1 MRYPCSTDGSA
12 HTLGQ
17 AVRGHWGVENS
28 VHWVLD
34 VVWRED
40 DSRMLVGKGPEN
52 LAVLRR
58 IALNLVRQD
67 QTSKKSLKM
76 RRFRASLDLD
86 YLLQLLAG
94 ALLTDASS
102 NPTGAA

>member
-1 MRYPCSTDGSA
+1 MGI
-12 HTLGQ
+12 
-17 AVRGHWGVENS
+17 GV
-28 VHWVLD
+28 WKTACIGVLD

-67 QTSKKSLKM
+67 QNSKKSLKM
-76 RRFRASLDLD
+76 RRFRASLDPD

-94 ALLTDASS
+94 ALMTDPSS
-102 NPTGAA
+102 NPTGAV